1 MKRTETRAI
10 KCAIMFILCLAV
22 FLPNGI
28 AYTEEGK
35 YPMKIEIINRE
46 QTKYDIP
53 ESTYAAMISSLI
65 TENLDWYYET
75 FTEESAVDNKREY
88 QEADIDPRK
97 KFDTVKG
104 LKNIFIID
112 KIEYKSGIVLVVE
125 THEQNGTI
133 MQGPS
138 TFVQEHNKWKMTNK
152 FASDEDLWEYLDYI
166 KPEEIIS
173 SSTRI
178 RPNRWNLNW
187 YNWIKEHVEEKK
199 WIRRFAE
206 RVCILCIIGDLKDN
220 EGNPHRVE
228 EIAQETLLLNYLV
241 HPQPWKFGQEEK
253 TALIFDLRE
262 GRDLNKM
269 RGFKDWH
276 DGSKFLKKYKGP
288 VMLVKF
294 NKFNAMETLSEMIPG
309 KEYDII
315 VSGEL
320 KDGKRFNGS
329 AMITITGWK
338 AGHRRD
344 WKNPDWLDSDRDTD
358 NWWNKEKEK
367 AFEDWW
373 KKTKENYKR

>member
-1 MKRTETRAI
+1 MKRIEARTIR
-10 KCAIMFILCLAV
+10 CAIMLILCLAV

-28 AYTEEGK
+28 AYAEEK
-35 YPMKIEIINRE
+35 YPMKVEIIDRE
-46 QTKYDIP
+46 QTKYDTP

-65 TENLDWYYET
+65 TEDLDWYYET
-75 FTEESAVDNKREY
+75 FTEESAAENKREY
-88 QEADIDPRK
+88 QEANIDPRK

-112 KIEYKSGIVLVVE
+112 KIEYKIGIVLIVE

-138 TFVQEHNKWKMTNK
+138 TFVKKYNKWKMTNK

-173 SSTRI
+173 STTKI

-187 YNWIKEHVEEKK
+187 YNWIKEHIDERK

-206 RVCILCIIGDLKDN
+206 RVCILCMIGNLKDN
-220 EGNPHRVE
+220 EGNPHSVE
-228 EIAQETLLLNYLV
+228 EIVPETLLLNYLV
-241 HPQPWKFGQEEK
+241 HPQPWRFGQGGK
-253 TALIFDLRE
+253 IALIFDLRK

-276 DGSKFLKKYKGP
+276 NKSKFSKKYKGH

-294 NKFNAMETLSEMIPG
+294 NKFKAMETLSEMIPG
-309 KEYDII
+309 EEYDII

-320 KDGKRFNGS
+320 KDGKRFKGS
-329 AMITITGWK
+329 ARITITGWK
-338 AGHRRD
+338 AQHRKN
-344 WKNPDWLDSDRDTD
+344 WKDPDWLNSDKDTD
-358 NWWNKEKEK
+358 NWWNKEK
-367 AFEDWW
+367 AFEGWGE
-373 KKTKENYKR
+373 KTRENHKR